1 MLNLHLTEGSL
12 LRRSINMS
20 TTAVKNQLKAQ
31 AQGGGNVQKSS
42 NPANT
47 IAAYLK
53 KMGPEIQKA
62 LPKHMDPDRLARIAL
77 TTIRQTPQ
85 LLQAE
90 IPSLLGAVMQAAQLG
105 LEPGLIGHCYL
116 LPFKNNKKGTTEVQF
131 IIGYKGMI
139 DLARRSGQ
147 IQNIYAHAV
156 YSNDEFDYE
165 LGLEPKL
172 EHKPSMDE
180 ERGEFIGAYAVAHFK
195 DGGYQFEFMPKSE
208 IEKRRKRSAAAN
220 SKFSPW
226 HTDYEEMA
234 KKTVIRH
241 MWKYLPIS
249 VEIQQAASQDETV
262 RKDITEEAQSVY
274 SEEYIEVPYQASE
287 EAEQVADKEIANE
300 AKQAE
305 LEIEDE

>member
-1 MLNLHLTEGSL
+1 MATNKDI
-12 LRRSINMS
+12 R
-20 TTAVKNQLKAQ
+20 NQLANKAN
-31 AQGGGNVQKSS
+31 GGQKAPAS
-42 NPANT
+42 PANT

-53 KMGPEIQKA
+53 KMGPEIEKA
-62 LPKHMDPDRLARIAL
+62 LPSHMNPDRMARIAL
-77 TTIRQTPQ
+77 TTIRTNPK
-85 LLQAE
+85 LLEAS

-116 LPFKNNKKGTTEVQF
+116 VPFRNGKTGQTDVQF

-147 IQNIYAHAV
+147 IENIYAHAV

-172 EHKPSMDE
+172 KHKPYMEGD
-180 ERGEFIGAYAVAHFK
+180 RGEFIGAYAVAHFK

-208 IEKRRKRSAAAN
+208 IEKRRQRSKAAKN
-220 SKFSPW
+220 GPW
-226 HTDYEEMA
+226 VSDYEEMA

-249 VEIQQAASQDETV
+249 IEIQQQAMQDEVV
-262 RKDITEEAQSVY
+262 RKDIT
-274 SEEYIEVPYQASE
+274 SEPEYIEMDHLAIE
-287 EAEQVADKEIANE
+287 EQ
-300 AKQAE
+300 QAE
-305 LEIEDE
+305 PQEQEKEPETKQGSLEDIILE

>member
-1 MLNLHLTEGSL
+1 MATNKDI
-12 LRRSINMS
+12 R
-20 TTAVKNQLKAQ
+20 NQLASKAN
-31 AQGGGNVQKSS
+31 GSQKALAS
-42 NPANT
+42 PANT

-53 KMGPEIQKA
+53 KMGPEIEKA
-62 LPKHMDPDRLARIAL
+62 LPSHMNPDRMARIAL
-77 TTIRQTPQ
+77 TTIRTNPK
-85 LLQAE
+85 LLEAS

-116 LPFKNNKKGTTEVQF
+116 VPFRNGKTGQTDVQF

-147 IQNIYAHAV
+147 IENIYAHAV

-172 EHKPSMDE
+172 KHKPYMEGD
-180 ERGEFIGAYAVAHFK
+180 RGEFIGAYAVAHFK

-208 IEKRRKRSAAAN
+208 IDKRRKRSKAAN
-220 SKFSPW
+220 NGPW
-226 HTDYEEMA
+226 VTDFEEMA

-249 VEIQQAASQDETV
+249 IEIQQQAMQDEVV
-262 RKDITEEAQSVY
+262 RKDIT
-274 SEEYIEVPYQASE
+274 SEPEYIEMDHLAIE
-287 EAEQVADKEIANE
+287 EQPAEPQEQEKEPEI
-300 AKQAE
+300 KQE
-305 LEIEDE
+305 SLEDIILE